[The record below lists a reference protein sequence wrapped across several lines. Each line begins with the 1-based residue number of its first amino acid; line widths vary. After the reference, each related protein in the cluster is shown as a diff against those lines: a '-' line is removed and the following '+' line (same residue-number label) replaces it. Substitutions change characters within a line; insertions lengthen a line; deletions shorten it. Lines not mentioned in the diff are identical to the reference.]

1 MPPGFINESACVAE
15 SSIINPPPRYI
26 YSMSLHSKEIRAF
39 KGPAATRRA
48 IQELYKTRVGG
59 PAREMCNML
68 QSALLKKDLH
78 FSEKKKKIQ
87 LVTTLMQ
94 IRIYS
99 LRKKLFVFSEFFEQ
113 CS

>member
-1 MPPGFINESACVAE
+1 MNLHVLLRAVLLTPHPDTSTL
-15 SSIINPPPRYI
+15 

-78 FSEKKKKIQ
+78 FSEKKNFQ
-87 LVTTLMQ
+87 LVATLMQ

-99 LRKKLFVFSEFFEQ
+99 LRKFFF
-113 CS
+113 CFLRIF

>member
-1 MPPGFINESACVAE
+1 MNLHVLLRAVLLTPHPDTSTL
-15 SSIINPPPRYI
+15 

-68 QSALLKKDLH
+68 QSALLKKVLH
-78 FSEKKKKIQ
+78 FSEKKKISTGCYFNADKNIFVKKKIICF
-87 LVTTLMQ
+87 L
-94 IRIYS
+94 RI
-99 LRKKLFVFSEFFEQ
+99 F
-113 CS
+113 